1 MLKEFFFGYF
11 SWIERKRFVD
21 FVINFKIMLNSIN
34 FEIED
39 LVKLV
44 FYVVMFV
51 FGFLGNLLVIII
63 VVVR

>member
-1 MLKEFFFGYF
+1 
-11 SWIERKRFVD
+11 
-21 FVINFKIMLNSIN
+21 MLNSIN
-34 FEIED
+34 FELED

>member
-21 FVINFKIMLNSIN
+21 FMINFKIMLNSIN